1 MARRSYSGASAAK
14 AAEVEAPVS
23 EEIVENVDVMD
34 SVSGEKVYDDPA
46 STEDNSVNVMD
57 LEKDEPK
64 LSFEE
69 ELEQSRRPGAVYP
82 SEKPEQPDSASQNEP
97 AKEEVKEENP
107 YSELA
112 DKFNLSLGE
121 MEVVAEY
128 LKFVEN
134 KNDRMKGY
142 QTFMLAG
149 VVVAIFSFIAEILL
163 IAGKLPAAFRSWK
176 VGLILGAVIAISVLV
191 VVFSIKKFMAYSKME
206 AFKEIQYVIP
216 MILVERKKDE
226 QTGKERWSI
235 RGEGSNDIFWFD
247 WNYSYS
253 TKIDVNGQMHKI
265 KVNTKLK
272 PGMTGYVVG
281 YTNRFNQPKEDF
293 VVFA

>member
-23 EEIVENVDVMD
+23 EEVVESVDVMD
-34 SVSGEKVYDDPA
+34 SVSREKVYDGPA
-46 STEDNSVNVMD
+46 YAEDNSVNVMD

-82 SEKPEQPDSASQNEP
+82 SEKPEQPDSAPQNEP
-97 AKEEVKEENP
+97 VKEEVKEENP

-134 KNDRMKGY
+134 KNDRMRGY
-142 QTFMLAG
+142 QTFMFAG
-149 VVVAIFSFIAEILL
+149 VIVAIFSFIAEILL
-163 IAGKLPAAFRSWK
+163 IAGKLPEAFRSWK
-176 VGLILGAVIAISVLV
+176 VGLILGAVIVVCVLV
-191 VVFSIKKFMAYSKME
+191 VIFSIKKFATYSKME

-216 MILVERKKDE
+216 MTLEGYVKDPER
-226 QTGKERWSI
+226 GKTQWSI
-235 RGEGSNDIFWFD
+235 RGEGSDKPVWFD

-253 TKIDVNGQMHKI
+253 TKIDINGQIHKI

-293 VVFA
+293 IVFA